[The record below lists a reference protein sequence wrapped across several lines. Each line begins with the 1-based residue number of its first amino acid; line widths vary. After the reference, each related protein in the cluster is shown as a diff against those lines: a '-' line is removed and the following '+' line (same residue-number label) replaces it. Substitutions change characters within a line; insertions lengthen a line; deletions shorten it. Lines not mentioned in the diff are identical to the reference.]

1 MAAILLVHGAWHG
14 GWCWEK
20 VAPGLEALGHEVAV
34 PTLPGH
40 DLAEGVPATT
50 TLKDYGQAVADAAR
64 AMSSPPILVG
74 HSMGGGVIA
83 QAAPLMA
90 APPAAMVYLAAF
102 ALRDGEAIALKAADD
117 PEQILGEHMV
127 FIDEGAR
134 AIVDAAH
141 LAEVFYGDCSP
152 EDQKAAAARL
162 VPQTAQPL
170 LDPLEDG
177 EAVGLSVPRFAIV
190 CTQDRAIGPTR
201 QREMAESVGAEI
213 FELPAS
219 HSPFYSMPERVVDL
233 IDRIA
238 HADAKKA

>member
-1 MAAILLVHGAWHG
+1 MGLGLGFGLVLHS
-14 GWCWEK
+14 
-20 VAPGLEALGHEVAV
+20 
-34 PTLPGH
+34 
-40 DLAEGVPATT
+40 PAQ
-50 TLKDYGQAVADAAR
+50 GR
-64 AMSSPPILVG
+64 GP
-74 HSMGGGVIA
+74 
-83 QAAPLMA
+83 
-90 APPAAMVYLAAF
+90 
-102 ALRDGEAIALKAADD
+102 R
-117 PEQILGEHMV
+117 
-127 FIDEGAR
+127 
-134 AIVDAAH
+134 
-141 LAEVFYGDCSP
+141 
-152 EDQKAAAARL
+152 
-162 VPQTAQPL
+162 AQPL